1 MAHLFGELAEECA
14 GELNVRCKK
23 KRNRTMDYKQGIVY
37 ILSNEA
43 MPGLLKI
50 GLTTRKDLSAR
61 LRELYTTGV
70 PVPFRCEYAC

>member
-23 KRNRTMDYKQGIVY
+23 RNRTMNDKQGIVY

-43 MPGLLKI
+43 MPGLLNRVRNSAYKI
-50 GLTTRKDLSAR
+50 LDISGKFLSDIYNEIYSA
-61 LRELYTTGV
+61 E
-70 PVPFRCEYAC
+70 E